1 MVNVVMPMGCL
12 KGCQRHTDKESMP
25 AEIRTVLLKSNVNMS
40 KSADWDG
47 YLLRENQRLIKLRQS
62 A

>member
-12 KGCQRHTDKESMP
+12 KGCQRHTDKESTP
-25 AEIRTVLLKSNVNMS
+25 AEIRTVLLKTNVNLS

-47 YLLRENQRLIKLRQS
+47 YLLRENQS
-62 A
+62 